1 MSLQQVLDQIK
12 TLDFEELQQVNR
24 AVQERLASQKLTSQR
39 QAFYQA
45 LQTSGLV
52 HHIKPHRSINQK
64 ERKLNEIQGKSIS
77 QTIIEER
84 R

>member
-24 AVQERLASQKLTSQR
+24 AVQEMLASQKLTSQR
-39 QAFYQA
+39 QAFYQV
-45 LQTSGLV
+45 LQASGLV
-52 HHIKPHRSINQK
+52 HNIKPHTSINQK
-64 ERKLNEIQGKSIS
+64 ERKLIEIQGKSIS